1 MPALRVAIAGAGLAG
16 LALAH
21 HLHGHGLDVTVYERD
36 PDLTSRNPGYR
47 LHVNSTGTT
56 ALSSVLHPRLG
67 ELFVATAGI
76 PRQDALLFDEQ
87 LAPGPARDLSASRG
101 VGTPASDLPEHLVV
115 DRSTLRRILYTGLED
130 VVRFG
135 AWVTGYH
142 HDADAGVTVHLADG
156 LRADADVLV
165 GADGIN
171 SAVRARRLPDHNA
184 VDLGARHIAAK
195 IPLTDRTKVQ
205 IPRKLY
211 STFTLINGP
220 HHDVVTFAPL
230 ERGNPHTP
238 LVRDRDQAF
247 RDEAAKD
254 FALGIFSA
262 TTSRMPSDADLYTTD
277 PAALKKY
284 ALDRVSSWHPDVT
297 TLIGLWDVATVQPL
311 TLRSHV
317 PAAAWQPTNVTVMG
331 DAVHAMSPALGL
343 GANTALRD
351 AQILG
356 AELLA
361 AARGH
366 KPLRSAVGDYENA
379 MRAYGF
385 DAVRASALM
394 GERVIGHRPLPA

>member
-16 LALAH
+16 LTLAH
-21 HLHGHGLDVTVYERD
+21 HLHRHGLDVVLYERD
-36 PDLTSRNPGYR
+36 PDLATRNPGYR
-47 LHVNSTGTT
+47 LHINSTGTT
-56 ALSSVLHPRLG
+56 ALSSVLHPRLR

-87 LAPGPARDLSASRG
+87 LTPGPARDLSDSRG
-101 VGTPASDLPEHLVV
+101 VGNPAADVPEHLVV
-115 DRSTLRRILYTGLED
+115 DRSTLRRILYTGLEN

-135 AWVTGYH
+135 ARVTGYH
-142 HDADAGVTVHLADG
+142 HNPDAGITVHLADG
-156 LRADADVLV
+156 RRADADVLI

-171 SAVRARRLPDHNA
+171 SAVRAQRLPGLGA
-184 VDLGARHIAAK
+184 VDLEARHIAAK
-195 IPLTDRTKVQ
+195 IPLTDRTGAQ

-230 ERGNPHTP
+230 ERGNPHSP
-238 LVRDRDQAF
+238 LLRERDQAF
-247 RDEAAKD
+247 RDEVGKD

-262 TTSRMPSDADLYTTD
+262 TTSRMPPDADLYAAD
-277 PAALKKY
+277 PAVLKKY
-284 ALDRVSSWHPDVT
+284 ALDRVSSWHPDVI

-311 TLRSHV
+311 TLRSQV
-317 PAAAWQPTNVTVMG
+317 PAAWQPTNVTVMG

-361 AARGH
+361 AARGD
-366 KPLRSAVGDYENA
+366 KPLLSAVGDYENA

-394 GERVIGHRPLPA
+394 GERIIGHRPLPT